1 MSYKFGIIG
10 GGSWATA
17 LVKILQENNQH
28 INWWM
33 RSVDQTHHISK
44 HNKNPKY
51 LSSVSIKPS
60 NLLLTDN
67 IKELIDSSDVLII
80 ATPSAFIHEIFKK
93 IENKD
98 LVNKL
103 IISAVK
109 GIIPQTN
116 QLPAIYFRD
125 QFKIKLEKLL
135 IISGPCHAEEVAMEK
150 LSFLTV
156 ACTDLD
162 QANKIADIIK
172 SRYIKATVS
181 DDLQGVELSSVL
193 KNVYAVAAG
202 ICSGLGYGDNY
213 IAVLISNCIRE
224 LEFIVNNIYPNS
236 NNIVDTAYLG
246 DLLVTAYS
254 QHSRNRRFGVMIGKG
269 YSVKASQMEMKM
281 VAEGYYATKCI
292 EVLNNKHS
300 INAPIAKAM
309 YHILY
314 EKIAPKVEIKI
325 LSDLMR

>member
-17 LVKILQENNQH
+17 LVKILQENNQQ

-33 RSVDQTHHISK
+33 RSEDQIHHISK

-51 LSSVSIKPS
+51 LGSVSIKLN

-67 IKELIDSSDVLII
+67 IKELIASSDVLII
-80 ATPSAFIHEIFKK
+80 ATPSAFIHEIFNK
-93 IENKD
+93 IEITD

-125 QFKIKLEKLL
+125 QFKIKLDKLL
-135 IISGPCHAEEVAMEK
+135 VISGPCHAEEVAMEK
-150 LSFLTV
+150 LSYLTV

-162 QANKIADIIK
+162 KANNIAEIIK
-172 SRYIKATVS
+172 SRYIKATVTN
-181 DDLQGVELSSVL
+181 DLQGVELSSVL

-269 YSVKASQMEMKM
+269 YSVKASQVEMKM

-292 EVLNNKHS
+292 EVLNNEHS
-300 INAPIAKAM
+300 IDAPIAKAM

-325 LSDLMR
+325 LSDLMC